1 MREPAFWWEP
11 PSALSRL
18 LAPVGAAYGAVAAKR
33 MAQDGQS
40 CGIPVI
46 CAGNYHLGGAGKTP
60 FVMVLVELLKEL
72 GEKPF
77 VLSRGYGGKLRGPV
91 LVKAPHDAD
100 DVGDEPLLLSRVAP
114 VVVAADRLAGA
125 LRARELGASVIVMDD
140 GFQNPSLRKDLAI
153 VVIDSGRGAG
163 NASVFPAG
171 PLRAPLDAQI
181 ARTDTLLVIG
191 LAHGADEVA
200 ARVAARGAP
209 VLHARFRP
217 SETSIG
223 ALQGRRVLAF
233 AGIGDPER
241 FFKTLR
247 NNGIEV
253 ARTRTFDDHH
263 LYSIEEIEQ
272 LTAEAAA
279 ERLLL
284 VSTEKDMV
292 RLGSEG
298 GVLASLR
305 RNIHTFEVTL
315 DLAERDTLRALVVE
329 TLARARENIKV

>member
-1 MREPAFWWEP
+1 MREPAFWWDA

-18 LAPVGAAYGAVAAKR
+18 LAPVGAIYGAITAQR
-33 MAQDGQS
+33 MARAGAR

-46 CAGNYHLGGAGKTP
+46 CVGNYHLGGAGKTP

-72 GEKPF
+72 GESPF
-77 VLSRGYGGKLRGPV
+77 VLSRGYGGRLRGPV
-91 LVKAPHDAD
+91 LVEAPHDAG

-114 VVVAADRLAGA
+114 VVVAHDRLAGA
-125 LRARELGASVIVMDD
+125 RQARELGASVIVMDD
-140 GFQNPSLRKDLAI
+140 GFQNPSLLKDLSI

-163 NASVFPAG
+163 NAAVFPAG

-181 ARTDTLLVIG
+181 ARTDALVVIG

-200 ARVAARGAP
+200 SKVAARGAP

-217 SETSIG
+217 SED
-223 ALQGRRVLAF
+223 ALAALHGRRVLAF

-247 NNGIEV
+247 NYGIDV
-253 ARTRTFDDHH
+253 VRTRTFDDHH
-263 LYSIEEIEQ
+263 LYTIEEIEQ
-272 LTAEAAA
+272 LAAEAAA

-298 GVLASLR
+298 GVLPSLR
-305 RNIHTFEVTL
+305 RNIHTFDVTL
-315 DLAERDTLRALVVE
+315 DLAERDALRALVVE
-329 TLARARENIKV
+329 TLARARAG

>member
-1 MREPAFWWEP
+1 MREPGFWWGP
-11 PSALSRL
+11 PSVPSRL
-18 LAPVGAAYGAVAAKR
+18 LAPVGAAYGAVAKAR
-33 MAQDGQS
+33 MAREGER

-46 CAGNYHLGGAGKTP
+46 CVGNYHVGGAGKTP
-60 FVMVLVELLKEL
+60 FVMVLAALLQEL
-72 GEKPF
+72 GETPF

-91 LVKAPHDAD
+91 LVKAPHDAG

-114 VVVAADRLAGA
+114 VIVARDRVAGA
-125 LRARELGASVIVMDD
+125 VRARELGASVIVMDD
-140 GFQNPSLRKDLAI
+140 GFQNPSLHKDLSI

-163 NASVFPAG
+163 NAAVFPAG
-171 PLRAPLDAQI
+171 PLRAPLDAQV
-181 ARTDTLLVIG
+181 ARTDALLVIG
-191 LAHGADEVA
+191 LAHGADAIA
-200 ARVAARGAP
+200 AEVAARGAP
-209 VLHARFRP
+209 VLHARFAP
-217 SETSIG
+217 SEGSLG
-223 ALQGRRVLAF
+223 GLRGRRVLAF

-253 ARTRTFDDHH
+253 ARTRVFDDHH
-263 LYSIEEIEQ
+263 LYTIEEIEQ

-305 RNIHTFEVTL
+305 RNIQAFEVTL
-315 DLAERDTLRALVVE
+315 NLAERDALRSLIVA
-329 TLARARENIKV
+329 TLAKARATA